1 MRLSGHFLLVIF
13 FFLATG
19 RGVVEAN
26 PKAVFNKAGIQNI
39 FNAPRYS
46 GLNTAAKEFYLS
58 QEEKLVVALC
68 NLARYDA
75 HAFIREVIIPSGADT
90 SSPEFSRMLKTLRQ
104 HKSTFPLMPAFSL
117 YKSSLVHARDMGMSG
132 QAGHNSSDGKSFS
145 ERIQQYF
152 PSHTTVAEN
161 YYQGGGEPLD
171 IVLSFLMEKGEN
183 GKEYSTNILS
193 DKLHYIG
200 VSIQP
205 HRKNCNNAVLDFAQ
219 KPNIAA
225 TRNRKKDDMEVY
237 WKDCPKGTKVS
248 SRRKSGSFFLSSI
261 FGRRRR

>member
-1 MRLSGHFLLVIF
+1 
-13 FFLATG
+13 
-19 RGVVEAN
+19 
-26 PKAVFNKAGIQNI
+26 
-39 FNAPRYS
+39 
-46 GLNTAAKEFYLS
+46 
-58 QEEKLVVALC
+58 
-68 NLARYDA
+68 
-75 HAFIREVIIPSGADT
+75 
-90 SSPEFSRMLKTLRQ
+90 
-104 HKSTFPLMPAFSL
+104 MPAFSL

-132 QAGHNSSDGKSFS
+132 KSGHNSSDGKSLS

-152 PSHTTVAEN
+152 PSNTTVAEN

-219 KPNIAA
+219 KPNVAA

-237 WKDCPKGTKVS
+237 WKDCPKGIKVS
-248 SRRKSGSFFLSSI
+248 SRRRSGSFFLSSI
-261 FGRRRR
+261 FGRRRK

>member
-1 MRLSGHFLLVIF
+1 MRLKDSFLFVVIF
-13 FFLATG
+13 FLAAG
-19 RGVVEAN
+19 RNLVEAA
-26 PKAVFNKAGIQNI
+26 PKVLFNKAGIQNI
-39 FNAPRYS
+39 FSAPRFA
-46 GLNTAAKEFYLS
+46 GLHTAAKEFYLS
-58 QEEKLVVALC
+58 EDEKLVVALC

-75 HAFIREVIIPSGADT
+75 RAFINEIIIPSGTDT
-90 SSPEFSRMLKTLRQ
+90 SAQEFGRLLQTLRQ

-132 QAGHNSSDGKSFS
+132 KTGHNSSDGKSFS

-152 PSHTTVAEN
+152 SSNTTVAEN
-161 YYQGGGEPLD
+161 YYQGSGEPLD

-219 KPNIAA
+219 KPNVAA

-237 WKDCPKGTKVS
+237 WKDCPKGIKVS

-261 FGRRRR
+261 FGRRRK